1 MKKGQISNTAKPV
14 GYVTTDGKWFD
25 VELKKTNIRTFWL
38 KLVGDKGGKVIKVRK
53 DSPKLQ
59 YTRKETQNGR
69 KD

>member
-14 GYVTTDGKWFD
+14 GYVTTDGKQFD
-25 VELKKTNIRTFWL
+25 VELKKTNIRSFWL

-59 YTRKETQNGR
+59 YTRKET
-69 KD
+69 